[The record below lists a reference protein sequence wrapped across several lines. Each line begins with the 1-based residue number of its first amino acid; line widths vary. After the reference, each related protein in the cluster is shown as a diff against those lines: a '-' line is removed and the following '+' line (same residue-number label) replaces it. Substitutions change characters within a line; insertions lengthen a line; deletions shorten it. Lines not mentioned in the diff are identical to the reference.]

1 MKDEINK
8 ENEINNDIK
17 LFNKENETIDK
28 KLRENLMENKNDEEI
43 NKNKEVKHDE
53 EIKKAI
59 HKKIRKNSIFPKR
72 FSLIEK
78 CLSLTEMP
86 NSKIN
91 NDEEIKNMMKI
102 IEKKYYERNEKENLE
117 FLKFL
122 IKTNIKDKLRS
133 DLLQTDMTVN
143 KLCEMI
149 GQFISTQIFNKY
161 NNIYIV
167 EEKSEIIYIILR
179 GNVGLYKLDI
189 SYEEMTFEEYL
200 NYLNDEKKK
209 NDKIIELNEEDK
221 GELGK
226 EFVDDY
232 LLMNIIE
239 DNKSFYNIRQ
249 FADIKEIE
257 EILFIIKIYKES
269 NENYGNKLM
278 EIYNNYDFP
287 YSKYNY
293 NNLINGRL
301 NINQF
306 ISNLNNFFG
315 PREYFY
321 LQQMNP
327 SKTKIKKL
335 KYIRTNY
342 LNEFDYFG
350 NFELIETKPLRN
362 ETARCESSKCLLFA
376 INKKNYGSLINE
388 EQKINRFKDLE
399 KFHNSYFFRV
409 LNKDYFGE
417 KIYSQ
422 FKIVDYFLG
431 DELFKENEY
440 FNNFYIIKEGNLEI
454 SMSNYSLIELKDL
467 IEKLYKKIKKFIQID
482 FHLKEKMIH
491 SYNVV
496 KESLNLKRKFLIFT
510 SEKGFYGDY
519 ELYFNMPSLFTGTV
533 ISKKIKLFLY
543 SFDKFNNL
551 YSDVYGL
558 RESLKNSAFQKLQ
571 KIIERLVSIYN
582 SYFSKIENEYTRK
595 QEEQYN
601 EIQEKSKIIKNPF
614 IKSISTKDIKSI
626 AKYIKNNSNY
636 VEYNSDV
643 FKDLKSFS
651 IKNRKKIKNDITK
664 ESHSL
669 SSEPRIQN
677 IKKYNNNNN
686 INTIYHSIKI
696 NKPERIFLP
705 PIVTSDNTI
714 NNKIIKNLINK
725 TNIDNKDNTNN
736 NNTINKNKSLSKENI
751 MNLKKTGF
759 STSRNK
765 NSSTIFNLKT
775 TESYHNFSNNIDLNS
790 INSTSRIRFPLRI
803 EKNAPLINRIKR
815 ELKDNLKEKINKKKK
830 KKQFN
835 FIIRDINHLTN
846 YKKSIEKFPGGY
858 FMAVQ
863 QFIDE
868 ANDGKFNGKNV
879 KQAKHF

>member
-1 MKDEINK
+1 
-8 ENEINNDIK
+8 
-17 LFNKENETIDK
+17 
-28 KLRENLMENKNDEEI
+28 
-43 NKNKEVKHDE
+43 
-53 EIKKAI
+53 
-59 HKKIRKNSIFPKR
+59 
-72 FSLIEK
+72 
-78 CLSLTEMP
+78 
-86 NSKIN
+86 
-91 NDEEIKNMMKI
+91 
-102 IEKKYYERNEKENLE
+102 
-117 FLKFL
+117 
-122 IKTNIKDKLRS
+122 
-133 DLLQTDMTVN
+133 
-143 KLCEMI
+143 
-149 GQFISTQIFNKY
+149 
-161 NNIYIV
+161 
-167 EEKSEIIYIILR
+167 
-179 GNVGLYKLDI
+179 
-189 SYEEMTFEEYL
+189 
-200 NYLNDEKKK
+200 
-209 NDKIIELNEEDK
+209 
-221 GELGK
+221 
-226 EFVDDY
+226 
-232 LLMNIIE
+232 MNIIE

-736 NNTINKNKSLSKENI
+736 NNNTINKNKSLTKENI

-868 ANDGKFNGKNV
+868 ANDGKFKGKNV